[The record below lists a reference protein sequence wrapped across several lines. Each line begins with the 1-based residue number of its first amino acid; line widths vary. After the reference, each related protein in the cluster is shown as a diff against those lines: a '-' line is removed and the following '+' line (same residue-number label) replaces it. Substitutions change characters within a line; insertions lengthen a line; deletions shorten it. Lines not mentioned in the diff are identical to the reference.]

1 MPTKPVPETRL
12 WLPGDPPP
20 GSGPVTAVVP
30 ATAEQA
36 QKMMAIRTVYEA
48 NPSPELKAAM
58 DVADSDDSALDA
70 LYEKVVGEA

>member
-1 MPTKPVPETRL
+1 
-12 WLPGDPPP
+12 
-20 GSGPVTAVVP
+20 VP